1 MDRAGRRRTSRRE
14 EERRE
19 KERGRTTAGGKGKM
33 EKDRPREGLRFFFF
47 FFFRVSLLVEAL
59 GVGSRAQQSGGPI
72 RAGPRGHPGPP
83 FPSPTLYAPPDPPSS
98 PPPITFSYFSLRT
111 PSATPPPSQRGISHN
126 AVFLLLL
133 LLSPRPP
140 PPPADVRCSLFSLN
154 DRRYDAA
161 RLFFKFSVRENAPR
175 CDRLRGGFDSSCR
188 GLFGEL
194 GERQVRFPRR

>member
-1 MDRAGRRRTSRRE
+1 MRWTELDVGGRLGKRKRS
-14 EERRE
+14 ERRSEGKRKSE
-19 KERGRTTAGGKGKM
+19 KEKGRLRG
-33 EKDRPREGLRFFFF
+33 LCFFFFF

-133 LLSPRPP
+133 LLLLFLLLLFLSPRPSP
-140 PPPADVRCSLFSLN
+140 FALNVRCSFFSFSLN
-154 DRRYDAA
+154 DRRYDAVRSSSSSFPSA
-161 RLFFKFSVRENAPR
+161 RTY
-175 CDRLRGGFDSSCR
+175 RGAIAAKVVLTV
-188 GLFGEL
+188 LFG
-194 GERQVRFPRR
+194 VSSAS